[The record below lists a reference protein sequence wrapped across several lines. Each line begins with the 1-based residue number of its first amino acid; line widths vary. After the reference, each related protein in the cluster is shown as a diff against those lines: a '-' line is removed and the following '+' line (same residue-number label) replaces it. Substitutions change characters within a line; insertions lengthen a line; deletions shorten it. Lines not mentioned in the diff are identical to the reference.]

1 MKYRADTVH
10 GHDFGIAM
18 LTKFRNTYLGPISDR
33 LSDMTSNFHFSNGEV
48 YSMQEMCGFET
59 LARGYSPWCNIFT
72 RDDWVNFEYARDII
86 HFYRAGPG
94 NPYGPAMGWLWIN
107 ATLNL
112 LLQGQAAGP
121 FFFSLYDLIHPSSP
135 LFALGKAD
143 ALSVHDGDI
152 IPMLSALEVFPDR
165 TPLPVTHVLQSRSW
179 RTSSVTP
186 MGGRTVIELLSCSE
200 ATDSGRNPSKYIR
213 LNINDG
219 AVPLTGCNDGPGG
232 SCALSKFTERVRERG
247 KDIGDFRTVCGL
259 GNEMPDRITF
269 LHQD

>member
-1 MKYRADTVH
+1 MKYRTDTVH

-59 LARGYSPWCNIFT
+59 LARGYSPWCNVFT

-135 LFALGKAD
+135 LFALGKLT
-143 ALSVHDGDI
+143 LSVYMTVTLFQCFLPWKSSPTEPLFRLHMFYNLDRGG
-152 IPMLSALEVFPDR
+152 PQVSLRWAVAQLSNSCRVPKPPTLDETPQNTFASISTMALFLLRAVMMAQVEVAP
-165 TPLPVTHVLQSRSW
+165 
-179 RTSSVTP
+179 
-186 MGGRTVIELLSCSE
+186 
-200 ATDSGRNPSKYIR
+200 
-213 LNINDG
+213 
-219 AVPLTGCNDGPGG
+219 
-232 SCALSKFTERVRERG
+232 
-247 KDIGDFRTVCGL
+247 
-259 GNEMPDRITF
+259 
-269 LHQD
+269 